1 MGEPGLVIV
10 GSGFAGI
17 CMAVKLK
24 EAGYHD
30 FVILEKAGELGG
42 TWRDNTYPG
51 CACDVPSHMYS
62 YSYELNPD
70 WSRMFAPREEIQD
83 YLRACAAK
91 YGITPHLRYG
101 KEVVALEYDDG
112 RRDWT
117 VTTQDGEVLRTNAV
131 VSGIGALH
139 IPKFPEIVGR
149 ESFTGPAFHSAEW
162 DHSADLTGKRVAVI
176 GTGASAV
183 QFIPRL
189 APDARHLTVFQR
201 TPPWIH
207 PKPDFAF
214 SPAARRLLR
223 LPGAARTLRGGI
235 YWALESRAL
244 GFAVDPRLMKG
255 HERLALRHLE
265 AQVPD
270 PVLRRALT
278 PDYVIGC
285 KRILISSDYYPALT
299 RPNVSLVTDAITEIR
314 ERSIVDAAG
323 VEHEADAIV
332 YGTGFKVVDA
342 LTDRHITGRDGLS
355 VQDAWKGGVEAYHG
369 ITASGFPNLFFLLG
383 PNTGLGHNS
392 VVFMIESQVRYVIEC
407 LRLLSRTGAR
417 ALDVRPR
424 AQRGYNDRLRARLDP
439 LVWSAGGCRS
449 WYLDEHGVNRTLWPG
464 FTFEYWA
471 RTRRVKP
478 GAYELIF

>member
-30 FVILEKAGELGG
+30 FVILEKAAELGG

-91 YGITPHLRYG
+91 YGITPHLRFG
-101 KEVVALEYDDG
+101 KDVVALEYDDG
-112 RRDWT
+112 RRGWT
-117 VTTQDGEVLRTNAV
+117 VTTRDGEVLRTNAV

-162 DHSADLTGKRVAVI
+162 DHSADLTGKRVAVV

-183 QFIPRL
+183 QFVPQL

-265 AQVPD
+265 AQVAD

-285 KRILISSDYYPALT
+285 KRILVSSDYYPALT

-314 ERSIVDAAG
+314 PRSIVDAAG

-369 ITASGFPNLFFLLG
+369 ITAAGFPNLFFLLG
-383 PNTGLGHNS
+383 PNTGLGHTS

-424 AQRGYNDRLRARLDP
+424 AQRHYNDRLRARLDP

>member
-30 FVILEKAGELGG
+30 FVILEKADELGG

-70 WSRMFAPREEIQD
+70 WSRMFAPREEIQG

-101 KEVVALEYDDG
+101 KNVVSLEYDDG

-117 VTTQDGEVLRTNAV
+117 VTTQDGDVLRTNAV

-139 IPKFPEIVGR
+139 IPKYPEIVGR

-183 QFIPRL
+183 QFVPQL

-278 PDYVIGC
+278 PGYVIGC

-299 RPNVSLVTDAITEIR
+299 RPDVSLVTDAITEIR
-314 ERSIVDAAG
+314 ARSIVDAAG

-417 ALDVRPR
+417 ALDVRPQ
-424 AQRGYNDRLRARLDP
+424 AQRSYNDRLRARLDP

>member
-30 FVILEKAGELGG
+30 FVILEKAAELGG

-91 YGITPHLRYG
+91 YGITPHLRFG
-101 KEVVALEYDDG
+101 KDVVALEYDDG
-112 RRDWT
+112 RRGWT

-131 VSGIGALH
+131 VSGVGALH

-149 ESFTGPAFHSAEW
+149 ESFTGSAFHSAEW
-162 DHSADLTGKRVAVI
+162 DHSADLTGKRVAVV

-183 QFIPRL
+183 QFVPQL

-270 PVLRRALT
+270 PVLRRSLT

-285 KRILISSDYYPALT
+285 KRILVSSDYYPALT

-314 ERSIVDAAG
+314 PRSIVDAAG

-369 ITASGFPNLFFLLG
+369 ITAAGFPNLFFLLG
-383 PNTGLGHNS
+383 PNTGLGHTS

-417 ALDVRPR
+417 ALDVRPQ
-424 AQRGYNDRLRARLDP
+424 AQRRYNDRLRARLDP

>member
-101 KEVVALEYDDG
+101 KDVVALEYDDG

-149 ESFTGPAFHSAEW
+149 ESFAGPAFHSAEW

-183 QFIPRL
+183 QFVPQL

>member
-91 YGITPHLRYG
+91 YGVTPHLRYG
-101 KEVVALEYDDG
+101 KDVVALEYDDG

-183 QFIPRL
+183 QFVPRL